1 MSAMGSGNHASFA
14 RRAAL
19 LHAQLR
25 RGGVK
30 VADMRGAPALELQFA
45 GLAASSGIAGQAR
58 PAIEPLEGRIEARR
72 VEQANA
78 AHSGIRYFLDGAQRT
93 LPFVRIGTVPVSAVV
108 AAAGIVEREPGREC
122 VVAPGTIL
130 LRHVWIVPSGLSDP
144 DLNRFVQEV
153 ASLGME
159 VVDPLDADDVTDPEA
174 EAGNYARMHEL
185 GYKAARRVREKL
197 EQEVLDAFRAPGD
210 RQRRAGWLVVD
221 GRLRTPRPNTLGL
234 VKQFSDAYLSGDEAA
249 MLLGLPQGHR
259 TTAFWPGKGRRF
271 GTDADQRTLWYLRL
285 WEHDRL
291 DARHSLVRV
300 EAPST
305 VRESDQIDEIS
316 GWLLAERTPRATGD
330 ERWATLLYPVHQLE
344 RILKRRIDGDTRG
357 WSGR

>member
-1 MSAMGSGNHASFA
+1 MGATGSGDHASFA
-14 RRAAL
+14 RRAAR

-25 RGGVK
+25 RGGVDI
-30 VADMRGAPALELQFA
+30 ADMRGAPALELQFA
-45 GLAASSGIAGQAR
+45 GLAGSAGFGGQASS
-58 PAIEPLEGRIEARR
+58 AIEPLEGRIEARR
-72 VEQANA
+72 VEQASA
-78 AHSGIRYFLDGAQRT
+78 SSSGIRYFLDGAQRT

-108 AAAGIVEREPGREC
+108 AAAGIVEREPSREC
-122 VVAPGTIL
+122 AVAAGTIR
-130 LRHVWIVPSGLSDP
+130 LRHVWIAPAGLANRDVR
-144 DLNRFVQEV
+144 RFVEEV
-153 ASLGME
+153 ASLGMD

-185 GYKAARRVREKL
+185 VYKAARRVREKL
-197 EQEVLDAFRAPGD
+197 EQEVLDAFRANGD
-210 RQRRAGWLVVD
+210 RKRRDGWLVVD
-221 GRLRTPRPNTLGL
+221 GRLRTPRPQTLGL
-234 VKQFSDAYLSGDEAA
+234 VKQFSEAYLSGEEAA

-259 TTAFWPGKGRRF
+259 TTAFCPGEGRRF
-271 GTDADQRTLWYLRL
+271 GNEAGQRTLWYLRL
-285 WEHDRL
+285 WDHDRL

-300 EAPST
+300 EAPAT
-305 VRESDQIDEIS
+305 VRDSARIDEIS